1 VSAPLCVTDV
11 ERLAQVAQ
19 LDREGKLN
27 AINGK
32 IPREVLDS
40 YDVDFAGRMVL
51 DFHCVDEKGIR
62 FRYYG
67 EKFGVNKSDARVPII
82 NHLYIRYEA
91 LLPQMRHTRDVLWAL
106 DNYVYELHG
115 ELRDWEA
122 EMRSW

>member
-1 VSAPLCVTDV
+1 VSSFGQPEAQIWLVSAPLCVTDV

-82 NHLYIRYEA
+82 NHSTSD
-91 LLPQMRHTRDVLWAL
+91 TRRCC
-106 DNYVYELHG
+106 
-115 ELRDWEA
+115 LR
-122 EMRSW
+122 